1 MSNKR
6 SLLTMATRRNGCNDR
21 LGKQCLPD
29 FTVHSF
35 TSVFSIRFFHSELK
49 QKASIN
55 FKRHFHSKTSSS
67 DSAVN
72 SKTTPVIDFVRP
84 QQSSEIEWIRVNW
97 NHRHNGIQWMR
108 LKNLIETEF
117 WFCRLV
123 QRLVDLH
130 GVIDPDRGSKV
141 ITLNQLGVDLLCRS
155 SKRTT
160 SVVNGWKLDQ

>member
-84 QQSSEIEWIRVNW
+84 QQSNEIEWIRVNW

-117 WFCRLV
+117 WFCRLSRTATSRV
-123 QRLVDLH
+123 TWSNWSRQGIKSHHLKSTGCWL
-130 GVIDPDRGSKV
+130 
-141 ITLNQLGVDLLCRS
+141 TL
-155 SKRTT
+155 
-160 SVVNGWKLDQ
+160 